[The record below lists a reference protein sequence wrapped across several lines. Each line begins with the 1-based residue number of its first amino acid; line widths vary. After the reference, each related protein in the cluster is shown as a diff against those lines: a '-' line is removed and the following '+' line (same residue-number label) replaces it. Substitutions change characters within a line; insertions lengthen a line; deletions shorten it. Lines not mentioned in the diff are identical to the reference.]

1 MKYKFTNNTKISI
14 KFIFLYLLTVLFF
27 AITYTSIVNQFYHS
41 TSKYENILNEE
52 LMVIESEINTSI
64 TENFREY
71 HKSSVIYLDENK
83 NWIFCID
90 DLEVKK
96 INLNVD
102 ELIFDISVLI
112 RNMSDFETKYT
123 TTFYFKVNR
132 EDKFAKG
139 DHVYRLGRVSFKD
152 NTTYIPELKNIN
164 FSQIFYVQGNNIKKE
179 LIGLKLSNKLEK
191 NINEF
196 INNTDGLPSRN
207 KENSIAR
214 FKLYFP
220 RMLYLSMVTITTLG
234 YGDIVPLTNAARIL
248 IGIESTLGIIIMGW
262 FVNSKVNGK

>member
-1 MKYKFTNNTKISI
+1 
-14 KFIFLYLLTVLFF
+14 LLTVLFF
-27 AITYTSIVNQFYHS
+27 AIIYTGIVNQFYHS

-52 LMVIESEINTSI
+52 LMIIENEIETSI
-64 TENFREY
+64 SENFRDY
-71 HKSSVIYLDENK
+71 YKSSVIYLDENK

-90 DLEVKK
+90 DLEIKK

-102 ELIFDISVLI
+102 ELIFDISVHI

-132 EDKFAKG
+132 EDKFSKI
-139 DHVYRLGRVSFKD
+139 DYVYRLGRVSFKD
-152 NTTYIPELKNIN
+152 NTIYVPELKNIN
-164 FSQIFYVQGNNIKKE
+164 FSQIFYLQSSNIKKE
-179 LIGLKLSNKLEK
+179 RVGLRLSNKLEK
-191 NINEF
+191 NINAF
-196 INNTDGLPSRN
+196 INSTDGLPSRN

-234 YGDIVPLTNAARIL
+234 YGDIVPLTNTARIL

-262 FVNSKVNGK
+262 FVNSKVNSK